1 MRTARKGKNRKNREQ
16 LSSELLKQATGI
28 KKNSILGNLIL
39 AIFLPHALSHLRTS
53 KVFLYH
59 VNIYLKAKFAFGDYK
74 NEIFSILSSARARV
88 IQRHFGGKTR

>member
-1 MRTARKGKNRKNREQ
+1 MRTARKGKNRKKRER

-53 KVFLYH
+53 KVFLYN